1 MATITAVADV
11 PSASVQI
18 TINNEVV
25 NDTFT
30 RVVANGWGSADTGQ
44 AWTTAG
50 GVAGDFSVNG
60 TVGLISVT
68 ATASDRFVTLDTGFA
83 DQDVTV
89 ELDTNT
95 TPTGGS
101 TQYGATA
108 RFTDTSNHYIGYASI
123 AITTGAI
130 TAVLARRTT
139 SGGLVQL
146 GSVATG
152 LTIATNA
159 SLRLEVCGTLIRL
172 KIWTTSTTEPTG
184 WNISVVDPAGLLT
197 GTRAGT
203 FAQRDTGNLTPTV
216 FAYDN
221 FGVDVPFESLYRVYP
236 DGTRSLV
243 RGSPFFFSGN
253 TAVLYDTEAPL
264 NTAVYYQAEACL
276 SSLLSSGSVV
286 IESGEDGWLKDPLR
300 PYRDIKLDNCSVHS
314 PQCIS
319 TDANIFFQRLEPET
333 YASTS
338 GVFGIVDAP
347 RPITVAMT
355 RADQQSTL
363 GIVSR
368 KLSDITRIREL
379 LSPGSPL
386 LLQLPTRYGWGIE
399 TWGTDYMQVYDD
411 RASRLGDD
419 MGKPY
424 RDWSLPFTA
433 SLAPG
438 DVNSGGTG
446 GGTIAP
452 AGFTYGDSTATGRT
466 YAQSTALGRTYLV
479 RTQHPTF

>member
-1 MATITAVADV
+1 MSSIVAVADV
-11 PSASVQI
+11 PTASVQI
-18 TINNEVV
+18 TINNEQV

-30 RVVANGWGSADTGQ
+30 RVTANGWGVADTGQ

-50 GVAGDFSVNG
+50 GVAADFSTNG
-60 TVGLISVT
+60 THGLISVT
-68 ATASDRFVTLDTGFA
+68 ATASDRFVTLDTGNV

-89 ELDTNT
+89 TLDTNT
-95 TPTGGS
+95 TPTGAS
-101 TQYGATA
+101 TQYGLTA
-108 RFTDTSNHYIGYASI
+108 RYVDMSNHYIGYALV
-123 AITTGAI
+123 AVTTGAI

-152 LTIATNA
+152 LTIATDA
-159 SLRLEVCGTLIRL
+159 TVRLQVCGDQVRL
-172 KIWTTSTTEPTG
+172 KIWTTSTAEPDV
-184 WNISVVDPAGLLT
+184 WNITVNDAPGVLA
-197 GTRAGT
+197 GTRAGV
-203 FAQRDTGNLTPTV
+203 FARRDAGNVTPTV
-216 FAYDN
+216 FSYDN
-221 FGVDVPFESLYRVYP
+221 FGVDIPYDSLYRVYP
-236 DGTRSLV
+236 DGQRSLV
-243 RGSPFFFSGN
+243 RGSPFVFSAN
-253 TAVLYDTEAPL
+253 NAVLYDTEAPL
-264 NTAVYYQAEACL
+264 NTAVYYQAEACASTL
-276 SSLLSSGSVV
+276 SSNTVV

-300 PYRDIKLDNCSVHS
+300 PFRDIKLDNCSVHS

-319 TDANIFFQRLEPET
+319 TDANIFFQRLEAEA
-333 YASTS
+333 YASAS
-338 GVFGIVDAP
+338 GVFGIVDTA
-347 RPITVAMT
+347 RPITVAQT
-355 RADQQSTL
+355 RKDQQSTL

-399 TWGTDYMQVYDD
+399 TWGTDYLQVYDSQ
-411 RASRLGDD
+411 ASRLGDD

-424 RDWSLPFTA
+424 RNWALPFTA
-433 SLAPG
+433 SLAPT
-438 DVNSGGTG
+438 DVNSGNTG

-452 AGFTYGDSTATGRT
+452 PGFTYADSTATGRT

>member
-1 MATITAVADV
+1 MATIVAVADV

-50 GVAGDFSVNG
+50 GVAGDYSVNG

-68 ATASDRFVTLDTGFA
+68 ATASDRFVTLDTGFV

-108 RFTDTSNHYIGYASI
+108 RFTDTANHYIGYASI

-159 SLRLEVCGTLIRL
+159 SVRLQVCGTLVRL
-172 KIWTTSTTEPTG
+172 KIWTTSTAEPTS
-184 WNISVVDPAGLLT
+184 WNISVTDPAGLT

-203 FAQRDTGNLTPTV
+203 FARRDAGNLTPTV
-216 FAYDN
+216 FAFDN

-243 RGSPFFFSGN
+243 RGSPFFFSAN
-253 TAVLYDTEAPL
+253 NAVLYDTEAPL
-264 NTAVYYQAEACL
+264 NTAVYYQAQACASSTL
-276 SSLLSSGSVV
+276 SSNTVV
-286 IESGEDGWLKDPLR
+286 IESGDDGWLKDPLR
-300 PYRDIKLDNCSVHS
+300 PFHDIKLDNCVVHS
-314 PQCIS
+314 VQCLS
-319 TDANIFFQRLEPET
+319 TDANIFFQRLETEAYT
-333 YASTS
+333 SNS
-338 GVFGIVDAP
+338 GVFPIVDAP
-347 RPITVAMT
+347 RPTTVAQT
-355 RADQQSTL
+355 RADQQSLL
-363 GIVSR
+363 GVVSR

-399 TWGTDYMQVYDD
+399 TWGTDYLQMYET
-411 RASRLGDD
+411 RASRLGVD

-424 RDWSLPFTA
+424 RNWALPFTA
-433 SLAPG
+433 SLAPA
-438 DVNSGGTG
+438 DVNSGSTG
-446 GGTIAP
+446 GGSIAP
-452 AGFTYGDSTATGRT
+452 PGFTYADSTATGRT